1 MPNTRLHT
9 LNEWLG
15 SLPENLSL
23 DLSSIQAASSDAS
36 FRQYFRILTK
46 HEGCPS
52 FIIMDAPVDK
62 EDLNPFIKVA
72 HILSAAGLNVPKI
85 LHINQKD
92 GFLLL
97 SDLGNTTYLSVLNQ
111 NTANHL
117 YKEANVA
124 LVHMQTKA
132 DASQI
137 PLYDEALLQK
147 EMDLFPEWYLSKHL
161 GYSLSQAETQ
171 SLSLI
176 FQQLN
181 QNILAQ
187 PQVFVHRDFHSRNL
201 MVTSEK
207 NPGILDFQ
215 DAVKGA
221 ITYDL
226 VSLYRDAYI
235 QWDEEQQV
243 DWVIRYWELAR
254 KAQLPVHA
262 DFGDFYRDFE
272 WMGLQRHLKVLG
284 IFARLYH
291 RDGKDGYLK
300 DIPLVLE
307 YVEKVAQRYI
317 AFKPLIR
324 ILDASRKFV
333 RPDGFTF

>member
-1 MPNTRLHT
+1 MPNTRLHK
-9 LNEWLG
+9 LNQWLG
-15 SLPENLSL
+15 SLPESLKL
-23 DLSSIQAASSDAS
+23 DLSSIEAASSDAS
-36 FRQYFRILTK
+36 FRQYFRILTNNDDY
-46 HEGCPS
+46 PS
-52 FIIMDAPVDK
+52 LIIMDAPVDK
-62 EDLNPFIKVA
+62 EDVTPFINIA
-72 HILSAAGLNVPKI
+72 QILSSAQLNVPNI
-85 LHINQKD
+85 FHINQED

-97 SDLGNTTYLSVLNQ
+97 SDLGNCTYLSVLNQ

-117 YKEANVA
+117 YQEANQA
-124 LVHMQTKA
+124 LVQMQTQA
-132 DASQI
+132 DASQL
-137 PLYDEALLQK
+137 PQYDELLLQK
-147 EMDLFPEWYLSKHL
+147 EMDLFPEWYLGKHL
-161 GYSLSQAETQ
+161 NYFLSEAESKSLNS
-171 SLSLI
+171 I

-187 PQVFVHRDFHSRNL
+187 PQLFVHRDFHSRNL
-201 MVTSEK
+201 MVTTEH

-254 KAQLPVHA
+254 KANLPVHA

-291 RDGKDGYLK
+291 RDGKDAYLK

-324 ILDASRKFV
+324 ILDASKKFV

>member
-1 MPNTRLHT
+1 MPNTRLHK
-9 LNEWLG
+9 LNQWLG
-15 SLPENLSL
+15 SLPENLKL

-36 FRQYFRILTK
+36 FRQYFRILTNR
-46 HEGCPS
+46 EDCPS
-52 FIIMDAPVDK
+52 LIIMDAPVDK
-62 EDLNPFIKVA
+62 EDLRPFLNVA
-72 HILSAAGLNVPKI
+72 QLLSAADLNVPKI
-85 LHINQKD
+85 FYINQED

-117 YKEANVA
+117 YQEANLA
-124 LVHMQTKA
+124 LVQMQTGA
-132 DASQI
+132 DANQL
-137 PLYDEALLQK
+137 PLYDEALLQR
-147 EMDLFPEWYLSKHL
+147 EMDLFPEWYLGKHL
-161 GYSLSQAETQ
+161 DYKLSEAESKSLG
-171 SLSLI
+171 LI

-201 MVTSEK
+201 MVTPTN

-254 KAQLPVHA
+254 KAHLPVHA

>member
-1 MPNTRLHT
+1 MPNTRLQQ
-9 LNEWLG
+9 LNQWLG
-15 SLPENLSL
+15 SLPEALKLNLSTL
-23 DLSSIQAASSDAS
+23 EPASNDAS
-36 FRQYFRILTK
+36 FRRYFRILTNRDDF
-46 HEGCPS
+46 PS
-52 FIIMDAPVDK
+52 LIIMDAPVDK
-62 EDLNPFIKVA
+62 EDLNPFLNVA
-72 HILSAAGLNVPKI
+72 QLLSVAGLNVPQV
-85 LHINQKD
+85 LHINQTD

-97 SDLGNTTYLSVLNQ
+97 SDLGNTTYLSALNQ

-117 YKEANVA
+117 YQEANKA
-124 LVHMQTKA
+124 LVSLQSKA
-132 DASQI
+132 DMSKLPI
-137 PLYDEALLQK
+137 YDEALLQK
-147 EMDLFPEWYLSKHL
+147 EMDLFPEWYLGKHL
-161 GYSLSQAETQ
+161 NYNLSPSETHSLS
-171 SLSLI
+171 I
-176 FQQLN
+176 VFQQLN

-201 MVTSEK
+201 MVTPEN

-215 DAVKGA
+215 DAVKGP

-235 QWDEEQQV
+235 YWEEEQQV

-254 KAQLPVHA
+254 KANLPVHA

-300 DIPLVLE
+300 DLPLVLE
-307 YVEKVAQRYI
+307 YTEKVAQRYI
-317 AFKPLIR
+317 ALKPLIR

>member
-1 MPNTRLHT
+1 
-9 LNEWLG
+9 
-15 SLPENLSL
+15 
-23 DLSSIQAASSDAS
+23 
-36 FRQYFRILTK
+36 
-46 HEGCPS
+46 
-52 FIIMDAPVDK
+52 MDAPVDK
-62 EDLNPFIKVA
+62 EDVTPFINVA
-72 HILSAAGLNVPKI
+72 QLLSTASLNVPQI
-85 LHINQKD
+85 LHANQKD

-117 YKEANVA
+117 YQEANQA
-124 LVHMQTKA
+124 LVQMQTKA
-132 DASQI
+132 DANQL
-137 PLYDEALLQK
+137 PLYDEALLQR
-147 EMDLFPEWYLSKHL
+147 ELDLFPEWYLGKHL
-161 GYSLSQAETQ
+161 NYTLSPAESQ
-171 SLSLI
+171 SLHLI

-201 MVTSEK
+201 MVTADN

-254 KAQLPVHA
+254 KADLPVHA

-324 ILDASRKFV
+324 ILDASKKFV
-333 RPDGFTF
+333 RPGGFTF

>member
-1 MPNTRLHT
+1 MPNTRLQQ
-9 LNEWLG
+9 LNQWLG
-15 SLPENLSL
+15 SLPEALKLNLSTL
-23 DLSSIQAASSDAS
+23 EPASNDAS
-36 FRQYFRILTK
+36 FRRYFRILTNRDDF
-46 HEGCPS
+46 PS
-52 FIIMDAPVDK
+52 LIIMDAPVDK
-62 EDLNPFIKVA
+62 EDLNPFINVA
-72 HILSAAGLNVPKI
+72 QLLSVAGLNVPQV
-85 LHINQKD
+85 LHINQTD

-97 SDLGNTTYLSVLNQ
+97 SDLGNTTYLSALNQ

-117 YKEANVA
+117 YQEANKA
-124 LVHMQTKA
+124 LVSLQSKA
-132 DASQI
+132 DMSKLPI
-137 PLYDEALLQK
+137 YDEALLQK
-147 EMDLFPEWYLSKHL
+147 EMDLFPEWYLGKHL
-161 GYSLSQAETQ
+161 NYNLSPSETQ
-171 SLSLI
+171 SLSI
-176 FQQLN
+176 VFQQLN

-201 MVTSEK
+201 MVTPEN

-215 DAVKGA
+215 DAVKGP

-235 QWDEEQQV
+235 YWEEEQQV

-254 KAQLPVHA
+254 KANLPVHA

-300 DIPLVLE
+300 DLPLVLE
-307 YVEKVAQRYI
+307 YTEKVAQRYI
-317 AFKPLIR
+317 ALKPLIR
-324 ILDASRKFV
+324 ILDASKKFV

>member
-1 MPNTRLHT
+1 MPNTRLNK
-9 LNEWLG
+9 LNQWLG
-15 SLPENLSL
+15 SLPQNLTL

-36 FRQYFRILTK
+36 FRRYFRILTNR
-46 HEGCPS
+46 EDCPS
-52 FIIMDAPVDK
+52 LIIMDAPVEK
-62 EDLNPFIKVA
+62 EDVTPFIKVA
-72 HILSAAGLNVPKI
+72 QLLYNAGLHVPEI
-85 LHINQKD
+85 LHTNQED

-117 YKEANVA
+117 YQEANLA
-124 LVHMQTKA
+124 LVQMQTKA
-132 DASQI
+132 NASQL
-137 PLYDEALLQK
+137 PLYDDELLQR
-147 EMDLFPEWYLSKHL
+147 ELDLFPEWYLGKHL
-161 GYSLSQAETQ
+161 NYQLSPAESQ
-171 SLSLI
+171 SLSSI

-187 PQVFVHRDFHSRNL
+187 PQLFVHRDFHSRNL
-201 MVTSEK
+201 MVTPIN

-254 KAQLPVHA
+254 KAHLPVHA

-272 WMGLQRHLKVLG
+272 WMGLQRHIKVLG

>member
-1 MPNTRLHT
+1 MPNTRLHK
-9 LNEWLG
+9 LNQWLG
-15 SLPENLSL
+15 SLPENLKL

-36 FRQYFRILTK
+36 FRQYFRILTNR
-46 HEGCPS
+46 EDCPS
-52 FIIMDAPVDK
+52 LIIMDAPVDK
-62 EDLNPFIKVA
+62 EDLRPFLNVA
-72 HILSAAGLNVPKI
+72 QLLSAADLNVPKI
-85 LHINQKD
+85 FYINQED

-111 NTANHL
+111 NTGNHL
-117 YKEANVA
+117 YQEANLA
-124 LVHMQTKA
+124 LVQMQTGA
-132 DASQI
+132 DANQL
-137 PLYDEALLQK
+137 PLYDEALLQR
-147 EMDLFPEWYLSKHL
+147 EMDLFPEWYLGKHL
-161 GYSLSQAETQ
+161 DYKLSEAESKSLG
-171 SLSLI
+171 LI

-201 MVTSEK
+201 MVTPTN

-254 KAQLPVHA
+254 KAHLPVHA